1 MRCPLTYKVISE
13 CSTTKARVGL
23 ISLVHSNV
31 DTPVGVSENT
41 LHSVQIF
48 FDKQRFNH
56 NNFWYCRYSCPLV
69 LKAL

>member
-31 DTPVGVSENT
+31 DTPVSLIIQIEMLAVWLDFSCNREYNT
-41 LHSVQIF
+41 IF
-48 FDKQRFNH
+48 QSFKF
-56 NNFWYCRYSCPLV
+56 CII
-69 LKAL
+69 

>member
-31 DTPVGVSENT
+31 DTPVSLITHFVMFFGSDI
-41 LHSVQIF
+41 SQIDYDF
-48 FDKQRFNH
+48 LQHKN
-56 NNFWYCRYSCPLV
+56 
-69 LKAL
+69 